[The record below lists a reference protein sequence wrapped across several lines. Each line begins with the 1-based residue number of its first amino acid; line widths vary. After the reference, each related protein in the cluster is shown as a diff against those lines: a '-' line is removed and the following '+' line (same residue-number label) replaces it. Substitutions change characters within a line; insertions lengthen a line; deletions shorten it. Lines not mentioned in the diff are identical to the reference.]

1 MYWIWQDMSAKAEQ
15 EYVNKLKEDREA
27 GRTEHRYDCFMIVGR
42 ENDFK
47 DFILI
52 SENGRGNSRVM
63 VWEKASY
70 FLSKGEEIDYSKYK
84 EVRELNIK
92 SRNIMRVEQLY

>member
-1 MYWIWQDMSAKAEQ
+1 MSAKAKR
-15 EYVNKLKEDREA
+15 EYINKLKEDRET
-27 GRTEHRYDCFMIVGR
+27 GRTDHRYDCFMIVGR

-70 FLSKGEEIDYSKYK
+70 FLSKGEGIDYSKYK
-84 EVRELNIK
+84 EVTELSIK
-92 SRNIMRVEQLY
+92 SKNIMLVEQLY